1 MSRFKKE
8 DIDKILDDAEEKE
21 RDAEIEN
28 LFDDI
33 FDKGTQGE
41 IKQGETKQG
50 ETKQGEVKMDESNNE
65 EIIEI
70 PCDDSSDDSSDDM
83 FSEQYDNQEI
93 NQEANQESNQQSN
106 EQDIDQES
114 NQPSNEQSNEQSD
127 EQSDEEIEQQSDEQQ
142 INQQT
147 NEQSDEQDIE
157 QQSDE
162 KKFGGQSDE
171 QQTNQESNQQTNEQ
185 ETIQCSNPQYDEQY
199 DAEIYLRD
207 DNHVTTQFPGEGDF
221 IIETLDGQIFE
232 LKGEDRDEV
241 KDEAQDKKQ
250 GEDRDEVKDEAQ
262 GEKQGEAQERVIEV
276 ETTDKKFDVNKAN
289 ELRDKVFKDIKT
301 DYLNLSYDPLNVN
314 MELIDENKNQYYNYI
329 LSGLLIPTTQLG
341 RTLHINNFIRD
352 ITSYSSF
359 DCFASPNL
367 SFEYSPAE
375 RIYIM
380 TRLNTLFDFQFMNVT
395 NLDNITFENISSN
408 ISKFLSNYS
417 NQQSI
422 RIEHQIIKAFIN
434 KLIIA
439 LNTEEELAFR
449 DNSIRID
456 KQFQLAIANDLREIK
471 SILSTDQNNKITK
484 SWNVFIEAF
493 LSLGN
498 EVQIFKFK
506 DYADLNNKLRAANKT
521 DFLYE
526 NLLGNM
532 LKTYLPSIAYNY
544 FSVIKIMYMLA
555 RFIGVYISN
564 KIYSNR
570 GSEEIARDLKVI
582 AASCVITYENKN
594 YIFKQMART
603 LPRYSKPLSEQGQMY
618 ITNHMIVGGQ
628 YYLLKYVEES
638 ISIIEVLLR

>member
-1 MSRFKKE
+1 MSQFKKE

-33 FDKGTQGE
+33 FDKG
-41 IKQGETKQG
+41 KQKQSETEQSETEQSKKQD
-50 ETKQGEVKMDESNNE
+50 ETNNE

-70 PCDDSSDDSSDDM
+70 PCDDLSVDSSDDSSDEIFNEVQDNEQDNEQNNEQESEQESNVQLNEQNNEQESEQGIEQE
-83 FSEQYDNQEI
+83 FSEQN
-93 NQEANQESNQQSN
+93 N
-106 EQDIDQES
+106 EQ
-114 NQPSNEQSNEQSD
+114 NN
-127 EQSDEEIEQQSDEQQ
+127 
-142 INQQT
+142 
-147 NEQSDEQDIE
+147 EQDIE
-157 QQSDE
+157 QESEQNNEQDNEQNNEQDNEQGIEPKIVEVLKQDIDQQSDE
-162 KKFGGQSDE
+162 TPNEMIIKIEATDDAKDE
-171 QQTNQESNQQTNEQ
+171 V
-185 ETIQCSNPQYDEQY
+185 
-199 DAEIYLRD
+199 RD
-207 DNHVTTQFPGEGDF
+207 DVQD
-221 IIETLDGQIFE
+221 DA
-232 LKGEDRDEV
+232 KDEV
-241 KDEAQDKKQ
+241 RDDVQDEAQDEVRDDIQDEAQDEAKDEVRDQ
-250 GEDRDEVKDEAQ
+250 VRDEVRDEVRDQ
-262 GEKQGEAQERVIEV
+262 PRDQERVIEV
-276 ETTDKKFDVNKAN
+276 ETTNEQFDVNKAN

-314 MELIDENKNQYYNYI
+314 MELIDENKNQYYKYI

-422 RIEHQIIKAFIN
+422 KIEHQIIKAFIN
-434 KLIIA
+434 KVIIA

-471 SILSTDQNNKITK
+471 SILNTDQNNKITK

-506 DYADLNNKLRAANKT
+506 DYADLNNKLRTANKT

-544 FSVIKIMYMLA
+544 FSIIKIMYMLA

-570 GSEEIARDLKVI
+570 RSEEIARDLKLI

-638 ISIIEVLLR
+638 ISIIELLLR

>member
-33 FDKGTQGE
+33 FDKGTQSE
-41 IKQGETKQG
+41 TKQGETKQG
-50 ETKQGEVKMDESNNE
+50 ETKQSETKQGEVNDE

-83 FSEQYDNQEI
+83 FSEQYDNQET
-93 NQEANQESNQQSN
+93 NQETNQESN
-106 EQDIDQES
+106 EQDIDQEFGDQET
-114 NQPSNEQSNEQSD
+114 NQQSNEQSNEQSD
-127 EQSDEEIEQQSDEQQ
+127 EEIKQQSDEQ
-142 INQQT
+142 
-147 NEQSDEQDIE
+147 
-157 QQSDE
+157 
-162 KKFGGQSDE
+162 
-171 QQTNQESNQQTNEQ
+171 ES
-185 ETIQCSNPQYDEQY
+185 IQCSNPHYDEQY

-221 IIETLDGQIFE
+221 IIETLDGQIYE
-232 LKGEDRDEV
+232 IKGEDRDEV
-241 KDEAQDKKQ
+241 KDEAQD
-250 GEDRDEVKDEAQ
+250 
-262 GEKQGEAQERVIEV
+262 EKQGEAKERVIEV

-506 DYADLNNKLRAANKT
+506 DYADLNNKLRTANKT

-638 ISIIEVLLR
+638 ISIIELLLR

>member
-1 MSRFKKE
+1 
-8 DIDKILDDAEEKE
+8 
-21 RDAEIEN
+21 
-28 LFDDI
+28 
-33 FDKGTQGE
+33 
-41 IKQGETKQG
+41 
-50 ETKQGEVKMDESNNE
+50 
-65 EIIEI
+65 
-70 PCDDSSDDSSDDM
+70 
-83 FSEQYDNQEI
+83 
-93 NQEANQESNQQSN
+93 
-106 EQDIDQES
+106 
-114 NQPSNEQSNEQSD
+114 
-127 EQSDEEIEQQSDEQQ
+127 
-142 INQQT
+142 
-147 NEQSDEQDIE
+147 
-157 QQSDE
+157 
-162 KKFGGQSDE
+162 
-171 QQTNQESNQQTNEQ
+171 
-185 ETIQCSNPQYDEQY
+185 
-199 DAEIYLRD
+199 
-207 DNHVTTQFPGEGDF
+207 
-221 IIETLDGQIFE
+221 
-232 LKGEDRDEV
+232 
-241 KDEAQDKKQ
+241 
-250 GEDRDEVKDEAQ
+250 
-262 GEKQGEAQERVIEV
+262 
-276 ETTDKKFDVNKAN
+276 
-289 ELRDKVFKDIKT
+289 
-301 DYLNLSYDPLNVN
+301 